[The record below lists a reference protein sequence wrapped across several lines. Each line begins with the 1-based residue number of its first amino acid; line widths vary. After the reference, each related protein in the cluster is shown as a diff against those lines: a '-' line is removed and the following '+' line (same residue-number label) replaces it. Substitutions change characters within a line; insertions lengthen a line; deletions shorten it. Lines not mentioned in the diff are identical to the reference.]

1 MASALRTPG
10 ATDRLL
16 DRLGYRFEDPALLLQ
31 ALTHPSYCSEHGG
44 ESNQRL
50 EFLGDA
56 VLGLV
61 VAHQLYLDSPELR
74 EGELSK
80 ARAAV
85 VRSEVLARAA
95 GDLELG
101 DALLLGRGEES
112 SGGREKPSILEDA
125 LEAVIGA
132 VYLDGGFVAA
142 RKLIVEH
149 LGRHLGEAAIG
160 GRHDDPKSRLQEHQ
174 AKLGAPPPRY
184 EHEVEGPDH
193 DRTFHARVLL
203 GDREVGRGTGRS
215 KKQAEQEAARSA
227 WLTLVDG
234 NGPQR
239 GDDGA

>member
-1 MASALRTPG
+1 MHSVLSTPG
-10 ATDRLL
+10 STEGLV
-16 DRLGYRFEDPALLLQ
+16 DRLGYRFQEQALLTQ
-31 ALTHPSYCSEHGG
+31 ALTHPSWCSEHGG

-61 VAHQLYLDSPELR
+61 VAHQLYLDSPDLR

-95 GDLELG
+95 GDLAVGE
-101 DALLLGRGEES
+101 ALLLGRGEES
-112 SGGREKPSILEDA
+112 SGGRSKPSILEDA

-132 VYLDGGFVAA
+132 VYLDGGFEAA
-142 RKLIVEH
+142 RRVIVEH
-149 LGRHLGEAAIG
+149 LGRHLREAAVSQ
-160 GRHDDPKSRLQEHQ
+160 RHDDPKSTLQEHQ
-174 AKLGAPPPRY
+174 ARSGGPLPRY
-184 EHEVEGPDH
+184 EHRVDGPDH
-193 DRTFHARVLL
+193 DRTFHATAFL

-227 WLTLVDG
+227 WSTVAG
-234 NGPQR
+234 GPR
-239 GDDGA
+239 GGGEDA